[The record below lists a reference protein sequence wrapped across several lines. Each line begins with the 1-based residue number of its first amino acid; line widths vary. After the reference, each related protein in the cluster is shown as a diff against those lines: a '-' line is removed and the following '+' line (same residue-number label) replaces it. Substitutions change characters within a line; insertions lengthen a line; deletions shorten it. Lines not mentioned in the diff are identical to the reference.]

1 MKHNR
6 MRRLLA
12 GVTAAALL
20 AAPALAAEDTAPA
33 PQMPDAWAVGELAD
47 SYAMGLVDDNYT
59 TYIQSTITSEQLS
72 AMTGIVADKLAL
84 LELPQ
89 REGKLSAAELRT
101 YLEGFYGDENH
112 EHMVFPG
119 MVYLSW
125 PTELGTLYTRAE
137 LGEIHKVCRQYKI
150 PLYLDGARMGYGLAS
165 RGSGMTLADLA
176 ASCDVFYI
184 GGTKVGALFGEAV
197 VFPRHNAPGR
207 FMTAVKQ
214 RGALLAKGWLL
225 GVQFDALFTDGLYQ
239 KLGKNAIETAERL
252 REGFQE
258 KGFSFYLDTP
268 TNQIFLVVD
277 RAQREDLARKA
288 AFSFW
293 EQLDEERTVIRF
305 VTSWAT
311 RMEDVEE
318 LIRRL

>member
-1 MKHNR
+1 
-6 MRRLLA
+6 MRRGA
-12 GVTAAALL
+12 IEA
-20 AAPALAAEDTAPA
+20 
-33 PQMPDAWAVGELAD
+33 
-47 SYAMGLVDDNYT
+47 
-59 TYIQSTITSEQLS
+59 
-72 AMTGIVADKLAL
+72 TGHKV

-184 GGTKVGALFGEAV
+184 GGDQGGGPVRRGGGLPPAQRPRALYDRREAAGRPAGQGLAAGGAVRRPVHRWTLPEAGQKCH
-197 VFPRHNAPGR
+197 RDG
-207 FMTAVKQ
+207 
-214 RGALLAKGWLL
+214 GA
-225 GVQFDALFTDGLYQ
+225 
-239 KLGKNAIETAERL
+239 AER
-252 REGFQE
+252 GFRE

>member
-1 MKHNR
+1 MK
-6 MRRLLA
+6 
-12 GVTAAALL
+12 
-20 AAPALAAEDTAPA
+20 
-33 PQMPDAWAVGELAD
+33 
-47 SYAMGLVDDNYT
+47 ST
-59 TYIQSTITSEQLS
+59 TPLS
-72 AMTGIVADKLAL
+72 ARWTCPTNKPDLSGAVRKRRTGTAKFFTL
-84 LELPQ
+84 LLLP
-89 REGKLSAAELRT
+89 
-101 YLEGFYGDENH
+101 YL
-112 EHMVFPG
+112 
-119 MVYLSW
+119 
-125 PTELGTLYTRAE
+125 T
-137 LGEIHKVCRQYKI
+137 
-150 PLYLDGARMGYGLAS
+150 
-165 RGSGMTLADLA
+165 
-176 ASCDVFYI
+176 
-184 GGTKVGALFGEAV
+184 
-197 VFPRHNAPGR
+197 
-207 FMTAVKQ
+207 TAKQ

>member
-1 MKHNR
+1 
-6 MRRLLA
+6 
-12 GVTAAALL
+12 
-20 AAPALAAEDTAPA
+20 
-33 PQMPDAWAVGELAD
+33 
-47 SYAMGLVDDNYT
+47 
-59 TYIQSTITSEQLS
+59 
-72 AMTGIVADKLAL
+72 
-84 LELPQ
+84 
-89 REGKLSAAELRT
+89 
-101 YLEGFYGDENH
+101 
-112 EHMVFPG
+112 
-119 MVYLSW
+119 
-125 PTELGTLYTRAE
+125 
-137 LGEIHKVCRQYKI
+137 
-150 PLYLDGARMGYGLAS
+150 
-165 RGSGMTLADLA
+165 MTLADLA

-197 VFPRHNAPGR
+197 VFPGTTPRALYDRREAAGR
-207 FMTAVKQ
+207 PAGQGLAAGGAVRRPVHRWTLPEAGQKCH
-214 RGALLAKGWLL
+214 RDGGA
-225 GVQFDALFTDGLYQ
+225 
-239 KLGKNAIETAERL
+239 AER
-252 REGFQE
+252 GFRE